1 MNVSG
6 RRQTQAAGELRAQ
19 IADDVAEKIA
29 GDDDVELA
37 WVADDLHRQ
46 RVDIQ
51 VARIDVRVFL
61 ADFLEDPLPEVVR
74 KSHSVGLVAHAD
86 ALVAVQASVFESV
99 ADNAL
104 DAFAGVH
111 VLLNGDFVRRAFL
124 EEPANSDVET
134 LGVLAKDH
142 QANVFFGPVAQR
154 SEPVVEEFHWASVD
168 VEIELEAQPQQNIGG
183 MLIRWNAGI
192 AQCPEENGVKL
203 VAQHLDGARRQ
214 RNAFAQILVRA
225 PIKLGKFQG
234 PPGGRGHGFQ
244 HLDRLRSNLRPD
256 AVAGY
261 HRDSGRGS
269 AVSQRN
275 AGQSLASS
283 TAGLAPS
290 TDLRGLK
297 RPGAILPP
305 KWSTRQLY
313 QVLRQTAQ
321 ARRSLRT
328 VSLSMRSKRGS
339 NPMPGPLGTRKVP
352 CGVTVTSGWMMSSAQ

>member
-6 RRQTQAAGELRAQ
+6 RRQAQAARNLRAQ
-19 IADDVAEKIA
+19 VADDVAEKIA

-61 ADFLEDPLPEVVR
+61 ADFLEDSLPEVMR
-74 KSHSVGLVAHAD
+74 KGHGVGLVAHAD

-124 EEPANSDVET
+124 EEPANSDVEA

-154 SEPVVEEFHWASVD
+154 SEPVVEEFDGSGVD
-168 VEIELEAQPQQNIGG
+168 IEIELEAKTQQDVGG
-183 MLIRWNAGI
+183 MLIRRHARV
-192 AQCPEENGVKL
+192 AERAKQNGVKL
-203 VAQHLDGARRQ
+203 VAQHFDGPGREGHT
-214 RNAFAQILVRA
+214 FAQILVRA
-225 PIKLGKFQG
+225 PIKLDKFQAPLG
-234 PPGGRGHGFQ
+234 RRGHGFQ
-244 HLDRLRSNLRPD
+244 YLDGLRRNLRPD
-256 AVAGY
+256 SVAGN
-261 HRDSGRGS
+261 HGDSGRR
-269 AVSQRN
+269 AAISQRN

-283 TAGLAPS
+283 TAGFAPS
-290 TDLRGLK
+290 ENRVEWDD
-297 RPGAILPP
+297 
-305 KWSTRQLY
+305 
-313 QVLRQTAQ
+313 
-321 ARRSLRT
+321 
-328 VSLSMRSKRGS
+328 
-339 NPMPGPLGTRKVP
+339 
-352 CGVTVTSGWMMSSAQ
+352 